1 MRASRDERSENCPTA
16 PGLKFSVIAQH
27 HRSVSKVRKFKPM
40 SRQREEALRWLI
52 DHPPE
57 GSAIAEAKKFGVDLY
72 SILENLKLTPAE
84 RFRRAAEETDFV
96 RRVRGIQKASK

>member
-1 MRASRDERSENCPTA
+1 MTPNTEEK
-16 PGLKFSVIAQH
+16 L
-27 HRSVSKVRKFKPM
+27 
-40 SRQREEALRWLI
+40 RQLI

-57 GSAIAEAKKFGVDLY
+57 GSAIAEAKEFGVDLY

-96 RRVRGIQKASK
+96 QRIRGNIGMANS

>member
-1 MRASRDERSENCPTA
+1 MTRTTEKKLRKLIEN
-16 PGLKFSVIAQH
+16 
-27 HRSVSKVRKFKPM
+27 
-40 SRQREEALRWLI
+40 
-52 DHPPE
+52 PPE

-96 RRVRGIQKASK
+96 RRLRRNTRKANS